1 MGGGRNP
8 HREEQ
13 VKGLNNVALA
23 HGKAAIR
30 ENSGRP
36 LVRDLV
42 AELLRLELIA
52 VQRDKVSQLSASYE
66 ASFGEAGEGPQPEAN
81 EEHKACR
88 RPWNAP
94 PPCRQGLKVNIA
106 ARLFC
111 GLFRWFSGTPG
122 CICTPTCTSRSPSN
136 GVAPTPCALCL
147 WRHPAPPGTQPGFRQ
162 SLCRSHPPR
171 PFLRGGGLVS

>member
-42 AELLRLELIA
+42 AELLRLELT
-52 VQRDKVSQLSASYE
+52 
-66 ASFGEAGEGPQPEAN
+66 
-81 EEHKACR
+81 
-88 RPWNAP
+88 
-94 PPCRQGLKVNIA
+94 A
-106 ARLFC
+106 AAH
-111 GLFRWFSGTPG
+111 W
-122 CICTPTCTSRSPSN
+122 
-136 GVAPTPCALCL
+136 
-147 WRHPAPPGTQPGFRQ
+147 
-162 SLCRSHPPR
+162 
-171 PFLRGGGLVS
+171 